1 MEHILYKT
9 NPIVFA
15 VKVQF
20 IHFIFFLLQALL
32 FISVVNFT
40 VHSGKIIWYAPRFAK
55 SESILERPLV
65 STSFLFDVYAS
76 TI

>member
-1 MEHILYKT
+1 MGHILYKT

-32 FISVVNFT
+32 SVVNFT

-65 STSFLFDVYAS
+65 STSFLFDVYGS